1 MQTQKYSF
9 WQSFLKMVIKVG
21 AFAVPILI
29 AKFPTLASV
38 SIGGALYMV
47 LDWAQKK
54 YTNI

>member
-1 MQTQKYSF
+1 
-9 WQSFLKMVIKVG
+9 MVIKVG